1 MLKGLWKK
9 IFPGSPAKKFSA
21 WQVELTSRCPLKCKM
36 CSRAAYK
43 DFFSK
48 DMNLGD
54 FQKLLPYFSEVE
66 AVVLEGWGESLLHKN
81 LLDCIGWVKEKGPR
95 AGFVT
100 SGKGLNES
108 LISELLKVGVD
119 FMGFS
124 LSGATPA
131 THNAIRVNSDL
142 EELQENILTL
152 QEMKAR
158 RNLVNPQLHIVYL
171 MLKENIREVPALIQL
186 ARDLGIKEVV
196 LIHLIHVSNSYQ
208 EEQRVFGENGVEPFE
223 RILEA
228 AQAKAR
234 EWKIELQCPS
244 LSIGEVPI
252 CGENPLRNLYISADG
267 EVSPCVY
274 LNPPVPTPFKRI
286 FQGKEFPIEKVSF
299 GNIFQKPFQ
308 EIWQN
313 PQYEEFRACLSR
325 RHENM
330 QEMIGALWDSEKRKN
345 LESFSLPPPPIP
357 CRTCYKMEGF

>member
-1 MLKGLWKK
+1 MLKGLWRK

-21 WQVELTSRCPLKCKM
+21 WQVELTSRCPLQCKM
-36 CSRAAYK
+36 CSRTAYK
-43 DFFSK
+43 EFFSK
-48 DMNLGD
+48 DMNPDD

-66 AVVLEGWGESLLHKN
+66 AVILEGWGESLLHKN

-108 LISELLKVGVD
+108 LISELLKVGVN

-124 LSGATPA
+124 LSGATPE

-142 EELQENILTL
+142 EDLKKNILNL

-158 RNLVNPQLHIVYL
+158 QNLENPRLHIVYL
-171 MLKENIREVPALIQL
+171 MLKENIEEVPALIQL
-186 ARDLGIKEVV
+186 ARDLGIKEII

-208 EEQRVFGENGVEPFE
+208 EEQRVFGENRSEQFE
-223 RILEA
+223 KILQE

-234 EWKIELQCPS
+234 EWKIELHCPS
-244 LSIGEVPI
+244 LSSGVVPI
-252 CGENPLRNLYISADG
+252 CGENPLRNLYISVEGD
-267 EVSPCVY
+267 VSPCVY
-274 LNPPVPTPFKRI
+274 LNPPVPSPFKRI

-299 GNIFQKPFQ
+299 GNVFRTPLP
-308 EIWQN
+308 EIWGN
-313 PQYEEFRACLSR
+313 PQYEEFRACFSR
-325 RHENM
+325 RKEKM
-330 QEMIGALWDSEKRKN
+330 QEMTGVLLDPDKRKE
-345 LESFSLPPPPIP
+345 LQSFSLPPPPLP